1 MYIQLYT
8 ADMWSVIS
16 HQYSWPTPISCIE
29 KNISA
34 THEDAP
40 RPNCTTKVHSV
51 HLCFVHSLLYILYR
65 DIVFHSVLHNVT
77 PHTTVKIFPMS
88 WPDVLCTTCTVQRR
102 GPAHHMSHT
111 PRACKH
117 FCAAKLEEQ
126 LNEVLFSAFLLCEHS
141 AINVRM

>member
-8 ADMWSVIS
+8 ADRWSVMS
-16 HQYSWPTPISCIE
+16 DQYSWPTPISCIE

-40 RPNCTTKVHSV
+40 RPNSITKVHSV
-51 HLCFVHSLLYILYR
+51 HLYFVHSLLIYR

-77 PHTTVKIFPMS
+77 TYTTVKIFPMS

-102 GPAHHMSHT
+102 RPSHHMSHT
-111 PRACKH
+111 PRACQY
-117 FCAAKLEEQ
+117 FCAAKLEGF
-126 LNEVLFSAFLLCEHS
+126 LNEVLSSAVLLCEHS
-141 AINVRM
+141 AINVRMYM